1 MFLAART
8 QKSYALRPRSRIT
21 ACAIKMFAAGA
32 LLALSAGTLAFAAR
46 LPSGHLAPDLDCTY
60 DSRTDHDMHT
70 FKSCAWVDPD
80 GHLHV
85 TPGHLHRLSYDRRGL
100 ATIRIGQWYGAAA
113 AARPL

>member
-1 MFLAART
+1 LQRTENRLTRMFLAART

-60 DSRTDHDMHT
+60 DSRTDPCDSRT
-70 FKSCAWVDPD
+70 DP
-80 GHLHV
+80 
-85 TPGHLHRLSYDRRGL
+85 
-100 ATIRIGQWYGAAA
+100 
-113 AARPL
+113 